1 MSLPPHVPYTSLTA
15 PLKSSVGFTCRG
27 VSGLAFGAGGGVLY
41 SVGVDG
47 QVAELDGAT
56 GRVLAKFKGG
66 KKGLSGLAL
75 SPGEITGH

>member
-1 MSLPPHVPYTSLTA
+1 M
-15 PLKSSVGFTCRG
+15 
-27 VSGLAFGAGGGVLY
+27 LY
-41 SVGVDG
+41 SVGEDG

-75 SPGEITGH
+75 SPGEINRNTDTWHVACV